1 VDLDEAELSAA
12 MRRTRTWLIGT
23 LVGIGV
29 FAVGIL
35 ILGWLKSLSHHDDL
49 WFELAKTGL
58 TLTAVTVIGTV
69 VNLLTKSADARRASL
84 LSAAEE
90 RRALQRRRDDVRV
103 QVLRDIISCYN
114 EVKSVRRNLR
124 ALGLCEPKGPL
135 TEDQVIG
142 MRLQMARLN
151 EAQLMFEALKR
162 GTKGTQPFD
171 AIEDIHS
178 ALEQV
183 EKYLNNGLGDWD
195 PGVHPEQGG
204 ILEEWQVRSGRLVAN
219 TPANELNDLVSLQV
233 FVGPQEGGF
242 EEYLS
247 TPLDKI
253 IDTARKELLGAPR

>member
-1 VDLDEAELSAA
+1 VDLDEGELPAA
-12 MRRTRTWLIGT
+12 MRRARTWLIWT
-23 LVGIGV
+23 LVVIGV

-35 ILGWLKSLSHHDDL
+35 ILGWLKSPSHHDDL

-69 VNLLTKSADARRASL
+69 VNLLAKS
-84 LSAAEE
+84 AEE
-90 RRALQRRRDDVRV
+90 RRAIQRRRDDVRV

-124 ALGLCEPKGPL
+124 ALGLREPKGPL

-162 GTKGTQPFD
+162 GTQGTQPFD

-178 ALEQV
+178 ALERV
-183 EKYLNNGLGDWD
+183 EKYLNKGVRDWE

-219 TPANELNDLVSLQV
+219 TPANQLNDLVYMQA
-233 FVGPQEGGF
+233 FVGPQGGGF
-242 EEYLS
+242 EEYVS
-247 TPLDKI
+247 TPLDMI